1 MVNVVETFNIQPVID
16 VLAELTNSTEY
27 DPEQIEDAIDS
38 LETIKG
44 NIDVDDDETVDKVDE
59 IQDYLQYLLA
69 DKKPLMEEVKEELSQ
84 MISDLQIWSK

>member
-1 MVNVVETFNIQPVID
+1 METFNIQPVID

-44 NIDVDDDETVDKVDE
+44 NIGVDDDETVDKVDE